1 MGNFLLLRSVQR
13 YASGRKKFLRYVL
26 KPLINDVGTDGS
38 LYISAYLSH
47 SESRIA
53 GDSGNGDYGRERAV
67 FEALDFRGN
76 ELCESLGYK
85 DNGVALLGK
94 LFELVRSALRIVLG
108 KYGKPERRK
117 AVNTVAVAHCGYFIH
132 TVHAS
137 FHGLFLHSCR

>member
-1 MGNFLLLRSVQR
+1 MSEPTARST
-13 YASGRKKFLRYVL
+13 YPLTSLIPSPVL
-26 KPLINDVGTDGS
+26 PATPGM
-38 LYISAYLSH
+38 
-47 SESRIA
+47 
-53 GDSGNGDYGRERAV
+53 GDYGRERAV
-67 FEALDFRGN
+67 FEALDFRRN

-117 AVNTVAVAHCGYFIH
+117 AVNTVTVAHCGYFIH